1 VSTDI
6 HLIHLPG
13 ATAYM
18 KAERAPEGRK

>member
-1 VSTDI
+1 VSTDF

-18 KAERAPEGRK
+18 KAERAQEGRK